1 MKKITIALLLGVSFQ
16 MAFGAVPTMSLRLR
30 GPHTATDEQWRA
42 TYKAIAENPGC
53 CDEVW
58 FSTGIGVPPLK
69 WHREQAARLVKA
81 AEDLR
86 KIGIVPSLQFQATLG
101 HSDLLSSSEDCS
113 AKNWTG
119 WTGSTG
125 VEDKYCNCPRQK
137 GFLDYVREMARIYA
151 AFKPGSV
158 WVDDDLR
165 IGNHTPATK
174 NSRIGCWCETCIDAF
189 NRETGANWTRQ
200 TLDAAMAKDKVLAA
214 RWKDFSVAAI
224 ADIAR
229 IIAEETHAISPDTM
243 MAFQHAFDEHSV
255 DSVRAITK
263 AMSKATGR
271 STGLRPG
278 GGMYYDIDPTQQI
291 VKSIIATR
299 FKRTIKDLTDV
310 EVWCPEVESW
320 PRTYGGRSA
329 QSVLVE
335 SFTAIGY
342 GFNST
347 SMLILD
353 TRYETD
359 ELYSR
364 TLLKPLAD
372 AAPVLSGFARANE
385 GTIPA
390 GFAANNISPRQLYL
404 FGLSGIPVL
413 PGLGK
418 NLGDLSA
425 TDLKLDICKIGSK
438 TVQEF
443 RDQLDARAGGTPAVL
458 ESPFVGLLMPHVTPN
473 GTLRTVGLLNTR
485 IDVQGPITLRLRGVP
500 KGAKIVWREM
510 RRPAKE
516 LPITRDGDLVRV
528 TIPEIGAWNAGYLD
542 CLIPNGQ
549 F

>member
-1 MKKITIALLLGVSFQ
+1 MKKLIVPLFLSVFAVAALD
-16 MAFGAVPTMSLRLR
+16 AAPTMSLRLR
-30 GPHTATDEQWRA
+30 GPHTATEEQWNA
-42 TYKAIAENPGC
+42 TFKAIKDNPGC

-125 VEDKYCNCPRQK
+125 VEDKYCNCPRQSA
-137 GFLDYVREMARIYA
+137 FLDYLREMSRLYA

-174 NSRIGCWCETCIDAF
+174 NSRIGCWCDTCIEAF
-189 NRETGANWTRQ
+189 NKETGGTWTRK
-200 TLDAAMAKDKVLAA
+200 TLDAAMAKDAALAT
-214 RWKDFSVAAI
+214 RWKDFSVQAI

-229 IIAEETHAISPDTM
+229 LIAEEIHAISPNTM
-243 MAFQHAFDEHSV
+243 MAFQHAYDEHSV

-263 AMSKATGR
+263 AFAGATGKP
-271 STGLRPG
+271 TGLRPG
-278 GGMYYDIDPTQQI
+278 GGMYYDINPSDQI
-291 VKSIIATR
+291 VKSMIATR
-299 FKRTIKDLTDV
+299 FKKTVKDLTCV

-372 AAPVLSGFARANE
+372 AAPVLKGFARANE
-385 GTIPA
+385 GTIPT
-390 GFAANNISPRQLYL
+390 GFAANDITLRQLYF

-413 PGLGK
+413 PGVGK

-425 TDLKLDICKIGSK
+425 ADLKLDICKVGSK
-438 TVQEF
+438 TVQEA
-443 RDQLDARAGGTPAVL
+443 RNALDARAGGTPAVL
-458 ESPFVGLLMPHVTPN
+458 ETPFVGLLMPHVTAT
-473 GTLRTVGLLNTR
+473 GALRTVGLLNTR
-485 IDVQGPITLRLRGVP
+485 IDVQGPVTLRLRGVP
-500 KGAKIVWREM
+500 AGAKIVWREL
-510 RRPAKE
+510 RRPA
-516 LPITRDGDLVRV
+516 LDLAVTREGDVARV

-542 CLIPNGQ
+542 IM